1 MLKIILSACMYM
13 HVVDSVATT
22 QKTQPSITQFHSY
35 TLGSYG
41 EYSMRYKSIEANKP
55 VEKTDTKTPIV
66 CIHGFGGNADQFRKN
81 LPAFAE
87 NGHDTYAIDLLGYGI
102 LYTYVFYSF

>member
-1 MLKIILSACMYM
+1 MLKIILSACMYIY
-13 HVVDSVATT
+13 VVNSVVLTT

-41 EYSMRYKSIEANKP
+41 QYSMRYKSIEANKP
-55 VEKTDTKTPIV
+55 VEKTPIV

-87 NGHDTYAIDLLGYGI
+87 KGHDTYAIDLLGYGI
-102 LYTYVFYSF
+102 IYTNIFYSF